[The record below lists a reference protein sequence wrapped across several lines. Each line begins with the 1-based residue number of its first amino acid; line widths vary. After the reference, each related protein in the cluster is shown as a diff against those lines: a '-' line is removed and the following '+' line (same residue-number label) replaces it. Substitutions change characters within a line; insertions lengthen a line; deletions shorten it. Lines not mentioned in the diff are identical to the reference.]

1 MTDPAGAD
9 ATAWF
14 RECYA
19 AGPQGSWRAPGRVNL
34 IGEHTDYNDGLV
46 LPFAIG
52 LGTFAA
58 AARRADGI
66 LELRSRQAPQD
77 AISVRLSELRPGS
90 VTGWAAYPAGI
101 AWALRAAGHQVAGAR
116 VAIDSDLPL
125 GAGLSSSAALECA
138 VALALTEL
146 SGLGVPRPE
155 LVRLAQRA
163 ENEFAGMPCGIMD
176 QSASLLGQEGS
187 ALLIDCQSGVVT
199 AVPLDP
205 AVAGLA
211 LLIID
216 TGVRHVLADGSYADR
231 RRECEQAARALGL
244 ASLRGITDDPEPVS
258 GLSDPVL
265 RRRARHVVTENRRVG
280 EAARLLRAG
289 ELAACGALL
298 TASHRSLRDDFE
310 VSWPAADTTVEVALA
325 AGALGARMMGGGFGG
340 SVLVLAAARQA
351 GQIRADVDAAYAGLD
366 WAAPRFLEVAPAAA
380 ASRVR

>member
-1 MTDPAGAD
+1 MTDPAGA
-9 ATAWF
+9 AAMAWF

-19 AGPQGSWRAPGRVNL
+19 AAAEGSWRAPGRVNL

-52 LGTFAA
+52 LGTVAA
-58 AARRADGI
+58 AAPRGDDI
-66 LELRSRQAPQD
+66 LVLRSRQAPQD
-77 AISVRLSELRPGS
+77 VVSVRVSELRPGS

-101 AWALRAAGHQVAGAR
+101 AWALRAAGHQVAGAT

-187 ALLIDCQSGVVT
+187 ALLIDCQSGAVA

-205 AVAGLA
+205 AAAGLV

-244 ASLRGITDDPEPVS
+244 ASLRGMTDDPGS
-258 GLSDPVL
+258 LSRLGDPVL
-265 RRRARHVVTENRRVG
+265 RRRARHVVTENRRVAA
-280 EAARLLRAG
+280 AARLLRAG
-289 ELAACGALL
+289 DLAASGPLL

-310 VSWPAADTTVEVALA
+310 VSWPAADTTVEAALA

-340 SVLVLAAARQA
+340 SVIVLTPVRQA
-351 GQIRADVDAAYAGLD
+351 GRIRAGVGAAYASRG

-380 ASRVR
+380 ASRVG